1 MIQEHCFPHGTCSN
15 VRFSEVTALLT
26 SCGHR
31 VREALPQSHK
41 ILTKNPATLLLTPE
55 PNFYL
60 CSSSCLCQ
68 YCSGPLCPAFT
79 DTFSAHKNSEKDLW
93 SGFIVKQDSATF
105 FCVCISLPTS
115 DSIREAVKSKVPCFF
130 RLVVEEKTP

>member
-1 MIQEHCFPHGTCSN
+1 MIQEHCFPHGICSN
-15 VRFSEVTALLT
+15 VQFSEVTALLT
-26 SCGHR
+26 SHGHR
-31 VREALPQSHK
+31 VREAVPQGHR

-79 DTFSAHKNSEKDLW
+79 DIFSAKKNSERDLW
-93 SGFIVKQDSATF
+93 CGFMLKQDSTAF
-105 FCVCISLPTS
+105 FCVCISVATS
-115 DSIREAVKSKVPCFF
+115 NSIREAVKSKVPCSF
-130 RLVVEEKTP
+130 RCLVEEKTL